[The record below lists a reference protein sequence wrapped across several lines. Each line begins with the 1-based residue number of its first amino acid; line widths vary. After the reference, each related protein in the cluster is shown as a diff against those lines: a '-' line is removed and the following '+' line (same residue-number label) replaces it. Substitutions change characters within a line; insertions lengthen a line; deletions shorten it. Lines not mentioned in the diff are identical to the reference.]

1 MAKQKTIPE
10 LKAEITA
17 NERQLTQLRHKQQP
31 LENQAVL
38 YGTHPA
44 IIEQEIFDKVQEI
57 RQQRQSIR
65 IFYDLVGFIPMKEL
79 MKQKTA

>member
-31 LENQAVL
+31 LENQAVF